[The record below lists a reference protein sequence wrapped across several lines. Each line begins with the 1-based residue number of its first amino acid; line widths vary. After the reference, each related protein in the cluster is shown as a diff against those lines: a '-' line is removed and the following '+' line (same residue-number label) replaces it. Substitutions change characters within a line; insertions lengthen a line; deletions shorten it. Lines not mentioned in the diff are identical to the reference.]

1 MIHILQTPSG
11 GYRDITQ
18 YLVARGAKVT
28 VLGGEDQAAVRFHG
42 KSAILRA
49 MLSPHLLKARG
60 LWTRHDTVLAI
71 GWQALSLQML
81 IKLGV
86 LPRPAKFLVLACFV
100 HNARLRKII
109 NRLWRLVR
117 GPGLGFVTFSQ
128 GESRNL
134 IEQCGIAPENVHFH
148 LWRQDLDGRAQDD
161 ARTDDGSI
169 FAGGYSNRDYELLQV
184 AAADLPAPLVI
195 VASMRNGLAQPASE
209 RTKLYLDLSEPE
221 FEALLARCRVVAM
234 PLRSQGEACGQSV
247 LLRVLRNGKPMIAT
261 RHESIEA
268 YLGRDYPGFV
278 PPGDVE
284 AMRAALSRALT
295 DAAWRAQLSTSIEA
309 AARQLDKQGEPGAD
323 IERFLLA

>member
-11 GYRDITQ
+11 SYRDITE
-18 YLVARGAKVT
+18 YLVSRGARVHTLRKPT
-28 VLGGEDQAAVRFHG
+28 NGARFHG
-42 KSAILRA
+42 KGAILRT
-49 MLSPHLLKARG
+49 MLSPSLLKARG
-60 LWTRHDTVLAI
+60 LWTSQDVVLAI
-71 GWQALSLQML
+71 GWQALSLQAL

-86 LPRPAKFLVLACFV
+86 LPRPAKFLALACFV
-100 HNARLRKII
+100 HGRRARGVINA
-109 NRLWRLVR
+109 LWRAVR
-117 GPGLGFVTFSQ
+117 TPSLGFVTFSQ

-148 LWRQDLDGRAQDD
+148 LWRQDLDGRAQDPN
-161 ARTDDGSI
+161 ADDGSI
-169 FAGGYSNRDYELLQV
+169 FAGGYSNRDYELLQS

-195 VASMRNGLAQPASE
+195 VASERNGLAAPASE
-209 RTKLYLDLSEPE
+209 RTRIHLDLPESE
-221 FEALLARCRVVAM
+221 FEALLARSRVVAM

-268 YLGRDYPGFV
+268 YLAPDYPGFV
-278 PPGDVE
+278 PPGDVA

-295 DAAWRAQLSTSIEA
+295 DPAWRAQLASSIA
-309 AARQLDKQGEPGAD
+309 DAARRLDNQGEPGAD